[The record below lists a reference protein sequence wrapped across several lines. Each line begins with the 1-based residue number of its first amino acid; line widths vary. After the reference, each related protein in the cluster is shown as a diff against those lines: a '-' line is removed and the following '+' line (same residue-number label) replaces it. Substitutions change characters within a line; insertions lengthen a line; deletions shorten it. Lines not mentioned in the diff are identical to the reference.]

1 MSAGFA
7 ALTAIF
13 AKVGITGINSDLATL
28 LRTVVVLAALTILVL
43 ASGQW
48 QPLGQLPGKGLWL
61 IVLSGLA
68 TGAFWLCCF
77 RALKLG
83 DASRVAPLDKMSV
96 VVVAIFA
103 AVFPG
108 ERLAMT
114 QWAGVALIAAGAVL
128 VAWRVQ
134 AALVPCVG
142 QEERGKAQCWQD
154 GAQLVDGDDAPHVG

>member
-1 MSAGFA
+1 
-7 ALTAIF
+7 
-13 AKVGITGINSDLATL
+13 

-83 DASRVAPLDKMSV
+83 DASRVAPPSSSV
-96 VVVAIFA
+96 NRVSDCYCYGWMAKNMTTTVVRGQV
-103 AVFPG
+103 
-108 ERLAMT
+108 
-114 QWAGVALIAAGAVL
+114 WAGS
-128 VAWRVQ
+128 WRQ
-134 AALVPCVG
+134 
-142 QEERGKAQCWQD
+142 RD
-154 GAQLVDGDDAPHVG
+154 RVDPEWFC